1 MSVTNRLLKLLSL
14 SDRQISTGDD
24 EDDDDMNK
32 WGYFS
37 MLPVCLK
44 FTYMYLY
51 KQAALSYLCITGL
64 FPQDELIQC
73 IFQYL
78 DLRSLC
84 SAAQACS

>member
-44 FTYMYLY
+44 FTYLY
-51 KQAALSYLCITGL
+51 KQAALSYL
-64 FPQDELIQC
+64 
-73 IFQYL
+73 
-78 DLRSLC
+78 SLVYFHRMN
-84 SAAQACS
+84 